1 MGLRCAI
8 ASQTNGLGAGSAATA
23 AELNMTCR
31 TGQIMLTDVRPLP
44 ATHFKTPHNQTFSN
58 RLLTIWGWFCE
69 RCEIGVDFT
78 VAKLLSLS
86 SASTAYTYLPPTIMI
101 SDEKDKVKP
110 IWTDTLNGVEVS
122 VYRNIV
128 KGRKLP
134 VYKISRKKWFKS
146 EDKLKS
152 NYTLDRGDWAIAKS
166 LECDAWRDIAKLAR
180 AERAELKTAKTAAAD
195 SSSDDGT
202 EPVIE

>member
-1 MGLRCAI
+1 MTVRCFPD
-8 ASQTNGLGAGSAATA
+8 
-23 AELNMTCR
+23 R
-31 TGQIMLTDVRPLP
+31 
-44 ATHFKTPHNQTFSN
+44 SN
-58 RLLTIWGWFCE
+58 SFRIL
-69 RCEIGVDFT
+69 
-78 VAKLLSLS
+78 
-86 SASTAYTYLPPTIMI
+86 
-101 SDEKDKVKP
+101 
-110 IWTDTLNGVEVS
+110 LNGVEVS

-152 NYTLDRGDWAIAKS
+152 NYTLDRGDWAIARS
-166 LECDAWRDIAKLAR
+166 LECDAWRDIANLAR
-180 AERAELKTAKTAAAD
+180 EERAELKTAKTDTAD